1 MEEAEKLSC
10 QLPDVG
16 VLNLGSGQGQHENT
30 NQSETKIA
38 LRVDEEGNED
48 SAPATEE
55 LSTSKYSHPVY
66 RELSILNGK
75 INKLNVA
82 QLKSHLR
89 ERNLDTSGKKLVLQK
104 RLKSHVC
111 QQKLKESGKE
121 DETASHRNLYYDYYL
136 VIDFEATCDEHQNPT
151 TYRHEII
158 EFPAQLVSTKKG
170 QIINHFHSYVRPLI
184 NPRLTNFCTN
194 LTGITQD
201 KVNFAPTFPE
211 VLKQFEAWL
220 EDRGLTSS
228 ETKMTVLTDGPWD
241 MGRFLYQQC
250 SISGVPYPSWGKQWI
265 NIRKS
270 FCNFHKTKKMCLKDM
285 LNHLGMRFQG
295 QPHSGLDDSK
305 NIARVAIRLLK
316 DGANLRIN
324 EKINIRKDGSYNPR
338 ERVVNNI
345 TRHNFEGIKRKKR
358 LVANN
363 TNSNS
368 SPDESNLENVSD
380 SDCDDSKNEES
391 EPLWPDTQDVKEF
404 PDLVNANVMKEI

>member
-1 MEEAEKLSC
+1 MEEARKTSC
-10 QLPDVG
+10 QLSEVD
-16 VLNLGSGQGQHENT
+16 VLNLGSGEAQHENT
-30 NQSETKIA
+30 NQSETKLA
-38 LRVDEEGNED
+38 STVDEEGNED
-48 SAPATEE
+48 SAPDAEE

-89 ERNLDTSGKKLVLQK
+89 ELNLETSGKKSVLQK
-104 RLKSHVC
+104 RLKSHIG

-136 VIDFEATCDEHQNPT
+136 VIDFEATCDEHQNPA

-158 EFPAQLVSTKKG
+158 EFPAQLVSTKRG
-170 QIINHFHSYVRPLI
+170 QIINHFHSFVRPVI
-184 NPRLTNFCTN
+184 NPRLTEFCTN

-220 EDRGLTSS
+220 EERGLTSS
-228 ETKMTVLTDGPWD
+228 ETRMTVLTDGSWD

-250 SISGVPYPSWGKQWI
+250 S
-265 NIRKS
+265 
-270 FCNFHKTKKMCLKDM
+270 MCLRDM
-285 LNHLGMRFQG
+285 LNHLGMKFQG

-316 DGANLRIN
+316 DGANLRVN
-324 EKINIRKDGSYNPR
+324 ERINIRKDGIYNPR

-345 TRHNFEGIKRKKR
+345 NRHNFEGIKKKHR
-358 LVANN
+358 LVGNDKN
-363 TNSNS
+363 DNS
-368 SPDESNLENVSD
+368 SPDQSNLGNVSD
-380 SDCDDSKNEES
+380 SEYDDSKHEES
-391 EPLWPDTQDVKEF
+391 EPLWPDIGNVKEF
-404 PDLVNANVMKEI
+404 PDLVKTNVMKET